1 MEENNTDFSSL
12 CFCVVT
18 ISLAL
23 ENVFMIYRSLVR
35 VSMEASGR
43 FEREANACFSLLPEL
58 AHNTTDSRKLTLL
71 IFTCEYKFS

>member
-23 ENVFMIYRSLVR
+23 ENVFVMIYRSLVR

-43 FEREANACFSLLPEL
+43 FEREENVEVYQGASDAQ
-58 AHNTTDSRKLTLL
+58 NTTKSTN
-71 IFTCEYKFS
+71 TYTW